1 MIKGLIGISLLACMP
16 PLGAFHIMDVV
27 GYWNHVR
34 PIIELGEGDDMLL
47 SPRAFSLE
55 ERMYFSVAQSL
66 IEDVQEMLPGLT
78 ERDPQLESRLFL
90 ILHQFSSD
98 INMPS
103 DVEPFNMSEDE
114 LNENQELYRVTL
126 SLFLNHFDRLLA
138 EDLNVFELKLLHDL
152 AFYSLY
158 CNMGE
163 FEVAHSW
170 MQSAHE
176 VLGAIQELSFSAT
189 STSWE

>member
-1 MIKGLIGISLLACMP
+1 
-16 PLGAFHIMDVV
+16 
-27 GYWNHVR
+27 
-34 PIIELGEGDDMLL
+34 
-47 SPRAFSLE
+47 
-55 ERMYFSVAQSL
+55 MYFSVAQSL
-66 IEDVQEMLPGLT
+66 IEDVQEMLPGFT
-78 ERDPQLESRLFL
+78 ERNPQLESRLFL

-138 EDLNVFELKLLHDL
+138 EAENVFDSKLLHDL

-158 CNMGE
+158 CNME
-163 FEVAHSW
+163 EYQVVHSW
-170 MQSAHE
+170 MQSAQQALE
-176 VLGAIQELSFSAT
+176 AIQELSSSAT
-189 STSWE
+189 STSWGSRFFLAFARLGASAMHAVTYGIDL